1 MAKPII
7 FVIMAIPAI
16 LALLI
21 MIPMLT
27 ETEIPSSAIN
37 PNDTIHIEYTKHDLT
52 VVSFGVTEKTVAKST
67 EILTIKNDG
76 IVQYNK
82 NTDYDFDGT
91 GYGGQSQIMS
101 SIGDEKL
108 QKLTA
113 LIKETGFMLI
123 PKESFPILDDVTD
136 YTKSTIRITLNGN
149 QAQIFWPEQDAT
161 DRLIP
166 PIITML
172 ESELDEIIRQIID

>member
-7 FVIMAIPAI
+7 FVIMAIPAV

-21 MIPMLT
+21 MVPMLT

-37 PNDTIHIEYTKHDLT
+37 PNDTIHIEYTKHDLR
-52 VVSFGVTEKTVAKST
+52 VVSFGVTEKTAAEST
-67 EILTIKNDG
+67 EILLIKNDG
-76 IVQYNK
+76 TAQYNK
-82 NTDYDFDGT
+82 ITEDGS
-91 GYGGQSQIMS
+91 QSQIMS

-113 LIKETGFMLI
+113 LIKETGFMSI

-136 YTKSTIRITLNGN
+136 YTKSTIKITLNGD

-172 ESELDEIIRQIID
+172 ESELDEVIKQIIE

>member
-1 MAKPII
+1 MAKPIL
-7 FVIMAIPAI
+7 FVIMAIPAV

-21 MIPMLT
+21 MIPLLT
-27 ETEIPSSAIN
+27 QTEIPSAAVN
-37 PNDTIHIEYTKHDLT
+37 PNDTIHIEYTKHDLR
-52 VVSFGVTEKTVAKST
+52 VISFGVTEKTAAEST
-67 EILTIKNDG
+67 EILIIKNDG
-76 IVQYNK
+76 TAQYNK
-82 NTDYDFDGT
+82 ITEDGD
-91 GYGGQSQIMS
+91 QSQIMS
-101 SIGDEKL
+101 SVADEKL

-113 LIKETGFMLI
+113 IIKETGFMSI

-136 YTKSTIRITLNGN
+136 YTKSTIKITLNG
-149 QAQIFWPEQDAT
+149 QKSQIFWPEQDAT

>member
-1 MAKPII
+1 
-7 FVIMAIPAI
+7 MAIPAI

-37 PNDTIHIEYTKHDLT
+37 PNDTIHIEYTKHDLR
-52 VVSFGVTEKTVAKST
+52 VISFGVTEKTAAEST
-67 EILTIKNDG
+67 EILIIKNDG
-76 IVQYNK
+76 TAQYNK
-82 NTDYDFDGT
+82 IMED
-91 GYGGQSQIMS
+91 GGQSQIMS
-101 SIGDEKL
+101 SISDEKL

-113 LIKETGFMLI
+113 LIKETGFMSI

-161 DRLIP
+161 ERLIP

-172 ESELDEIIRQIID
+172 EFELDEIIKQVID